1 MAHFWT
7 LILIFSTMYQARKY
21 QVTADS
27 PKQPEVCLF
36 QKELS
41 VNIGESATLHC
52 CVSNNLQNGRIIWL
66 KQRPNQTRPEVV
78 AGTFTGEFQSSRL
91 QIENQG
97 NCYNLTIFNTTKSD
111 NSIYYCALMYS
122 NKISL
127 KIKGSNVSP
136 REKTTELPCTQEKTV
151 FALGAALGLCVL
163 LKFCLIFILLRRR
176 KYNASVE
183 DSPGTK
189 QESEEETL
197 NYAAV
202 NFSKTK
208 AEAENKHISSTECVY
223 SSVK

>member
-136 REKTTELPCTQEKTV
+136 REKTTELPCTQEKTD
-151 FALGAALGLCVL
+151 
-163 LKFCLIFILLRRR
+163 
-176 KYNASVE
+176 NASVE